1 MNQHHTYLLEQFQ
14 AKQGDRSTQ
23 GQRPEH
29 DELGVDR
36 IWYGIRNPVR
46 REIMLNWI
54 NNHKDISYDDWLA
67 LCDSLYNGDS
77 YEERCAP
84 QTLLSKYPKYRRQL
98 PLSQL
103 DHWLGQLEGWAE
115 VDSTCQ
121 SVFTHKDL
129 LADWENWQPFLD
141 ALSQD
146 DNINKRRASLVLL
159 VRPMSKTDDMRLRQ
173 QTFANIDRLKH
184 ESHKLITKAVSWLL
198 RESIRHHRST
208 VEHYLEDNQE
218 SLPAIAIRE
227 TRKKLETGTK

>member
-1 MNQHHTYLLEQFQ
+1 MHPHHKTILTQFQ
-14 AKQGDRSTQ
+14 ALQSDSDNTRL
-23 GQRPEH
+23 EH
-29 DELGVDR
+29 IELSVDR
-36 IWYGIRNPVR
+36 IWYGVRNPDR
-46 REIMLNWI
+46 RAIMLNWI
-54 NNHKDISYDDWLA
+54 NNHKDITYEDWLA
-67 LCDSLYNGDS
+67 LCDSLYHGDS

-84 QTLLSKYPKYRRQL
+84 QTLLDKYPKYRRQL

-103 DHWLGQLEGWAE
+103 DHWLGQLDGWAE

-146 DNINKRRASLVLL
+146 GNINKRRASLVLL
-159 VRPMSKTDDMRLRQ
+159 VRPMSKTDDVRLRQ
-173 QTFANIDRLKH
+173 QTFTNIDRLKH
-184 ESHKLITKAVSWLL
+184 ESHKLITKAISWLL

-208 VEHYLEDNQE
+208 VEQYLEDNQE
-218 SLPAIAIRE
+218 TLPAIAIRE